1 MRKRGRP
8 SPRQMLNELDRTPLR
23 PAEQFL
29 EPPLALDQR
38 QVAQIDAVMLDQIER
53 VQHRL
58 MAAALAPQRM
68 EVRRPVVASDLE
80 AIQMREK
87 AKRLPAG
94 AERDEL
100 LKKARRLD
108 VASELDNWLS
118 SPGLKPP
125 S

>member
-1 MRKRGRP
+1 MGIGMSARRRDERSLKQR
-8 SPRQMLNELDRTPLR
+8 
-23 PAEQFL
+23 
-29 EPPLALDQR
+29 LA
-38 QVAQIDAVMLDQIER
+38 
-53 VQHRL
+53 
-58 MAAALAPQRM
+58 
-68 EVRRPVVASDLE
+68 LE
-80 AIQMREK
+80 AIQLREK

-100 LKKARRLD
+100 LKEARRLD